1 LVLPTAKPLVLLTTS
16 GVVKTGGSRSTRR
29 ARRRREWEDDPVDE
43 MVGVAVANNANWCD
57 LVCRSHGIS
66 TSWFGGFWVSCRPS
80 PQFYPEGI
88 TLQENVAPE
97 QLINELP
104 DGLCSIK
111 DSFSD
116 LDLAD
121 HGFER
126 LFDARSGAPC
136 RRAPFDRLDDC

>member
-1 LVLPTAKPLVLLTTS
+1 
-16 GVVKTGGSRSTRR
+16 
-29 ARRRREWEDDPVDE
+29 

-57 LVCRSHGIS
+57 LVCRSHRIS

-97 QLINELP
+97 QLINELL

-126 LFDARSGAPC
+126 LFDARWIYRVPPAGRPLRPPGRLLARRGSSHSGWMLVA
-136 RRAPFDRLDDC
+136 